1 MKTVSITRRVFLV
14 AQPDSEV
21 FVTEFQYLCIKKYC
35 SVLTPQAGDPAK
47 KVKITKACALTALAG
62 SLVNVSD
69 NQYKRIKG
77 ACADAY
83 KVSYKYTGTTPSGAP
98 AVPAAAYYTAGTTVT
113 VAAAPTLEGYE
124 FSGWSKT
131 GTFTMPAEAVE
142 ITGSWTEVPSEY
154 EVIYDWDESFLA
166 YDSPAAEVLLPNPS
180 VNAAGDTITVSTT
193 PSTDDDPYDFTD
205 SANPGYY
212 NFDGWYKDDQLAPA
226 SFTMPSANVELV
238 GKWTKMVKISFTMTG
253 EGPEDF
259 SMNDAFVVPGEDFE
273 IPTPDEYA
281 GWTFDCFFCG
291 STEYN
296 AGDIIQPEEDL
307 VLDASFAEA

>member
-21 FVTEFQYLCIKKYC
+21 LVTPSQYMFIKGRC
-35 SVLTPQAGDPAK
+35 TLLATQNGMK
-47 KVKITKACALTALAG
+47 KVKITRITGLTALAG

-98 AVPAAAYYTAGTTVT
+98 DVPAAAYYTAGTTVT
-113 VAAAPTLEGYE
+113 VAAAPTLTGYE

-142 ITGSWTEVPSEY
+142 ITGSWTEVPSEF
-154 EVIYDWDESFLA
+154 EVDYVWDESFLV
-166 YDSPAAEVLLPNPS
+166 DSELATELLPGIS
-180 VNAAGDTITVSTT
+180 TYEAGATVSVASE
-193 PSTDDDPYDFTD
+193 PIQGEAYDFTD
-205 SANPGYY
+205 STYSSTAGYY

-226 SFTMPSANVELV
+226 SFTMPSDNVEIV
-238 GKWTKMVKISFTMTG
+238 GKWTKLVKISFTMFG
-253 EGPEDF
+253 LGPEDF
-259 SMNDAFVVPGEDFE
+259 SMKDAYVVPGEDFE

-281 GWTFDCFFCG
+281 GWTFDYFEDEQA
-291 STEYN
+291 TEYN
-296 AGDIIQPEEDL
+296 AGDVIQPEADL
-307 VLDASFAEA
+307 VLNAVFEMA